1 MIIRSPEPEVKIL
14 VDRDHIKTSFEE
26 WARPGH
32 FSRTIA
38 KGPETTTWIWNLHA
52 DAHDFDSHTSDLE
65 EISRKVFSAHFGQ
78 LSIIFLWLSGMYF
91 HGARFSNY
99 EAWLSDPTH
108 IGPSAQVVWPIVGQ
122 EILNGDVG
130 GGFRGIQITSGF
142 FQLWRASGITSE
154 LQLYCTAIG
163 ALIFA
168 ALMLFAGWFHYHKAA
183 PKLAWFQDV
192 ESMLN
197 HHLAGLLG
205 LGSLSWAGHQ
215 VHVSLP
221 INQFLNAG
229 VDPKEIPLPHEF
241 ILNRDL
247 LAQLYPSFAEG
258 ATPFFTLNWSKYA
271 DFLTFRGGL
280 DPVTGGLWLTDTAHH
295 HLAIAILFLIAGHMY
310 RTNWGIGHGLKDI
323 LEAHKGPFTGQG
335 HKGLYEILTTSWHAQ
350 LSLNLAMLGSLTI
363 VVAHHMYAMPPYP
376 YLATDYGTQLSL
388 FTHHMWIGGFL
399 IVGAAAHA
407 AIFMRFRASSRYVFR
422 YRYPITTVFAQ
433 WIQNTHA
440 LAPGA
445 TAPGATASTSL
456 TWGGGDLVAVG
467 GKVALLPIPLGTADF
482 LVHHIHAFT
491 IHVTVLILLKGVLF
505 ARSSRLI
512 PDKANLGFRFPCDGP
527 GRGGTCQVSAWDHV
541 FLGLFW
547 MYNAISVVIFHFS
560 WKMQSDVWGSISD
573 QGVVTHITGG
583 NFAQSSITI
592 NGWLRDFLWAQ
603 ASQEDLKGIMAL
615 RFPRFSQGL
624 AQDPTTRRIWFG
636 IATAHDFE
644 SHDDITEERL
654 YQNIF
659 ASHFGQLAIIFL
671 WTSGNLF
678 HVAWQGNFESWVQDP
693 LHVRPIAHAIWD
705 PHFGQPA
712 VEAFTR
718 GGALGPVNIAYS
730 GVYQWWYTIGLR
742 TNEDLYTGALFL
754 LFISAISLIAGW
766 LHLQPKWK
774 PSVSWFKNAESRL
787 NHHLSGLFGVSSLAW
802 TGHLVHVAIPASR
815 GGQWNVYAQN
825 PDSSSHL
832 FGTSQ
837 GAGTAILTLL
847 GGFHPQTQSLWL
859 TDMAHHHLAIA
870 FLFLIAGHMYRT
882 NFGIGHS
889 MKDLLDAHIPPGGRL
904 GRGHK
909 GLYDTINN
917 SIHFQ
922 LGLALASLGVITSL
936 VAQHMY
942 SLPAYAFIAQDFTTQ
957 AALYT
962 HHQYIAGFIMTGAF
976 AHGAIF
982 FIRDYN
988 PEQNEDNVLA
998 RMLEHKEAII
1008 SHLSWASLFLGFHTL
1023 GLYVHNDVMLAF
1035 GTPEKQ
1041 ILIEPIFAQWIQSAH
1056 GKTSYGFDILL
1067 SSTNGPAFNAGRSIW
1082 LPGWLNAINENSNSL
1097 FLTIGPGDFLVH
1109 HAIALGLHTTTLIL
1123 VKGALDAR
1131 GSKLMPDKKD
1141 FGYSFPCDGP
1151 GRGGT
1156 CDISAW
1162 DAFYLAVFW
1171 MLNTI
1176 GWVTFYWHWK
1186 HITLWQG
1193 NVSQFNESSTYLMGW
1208 LRDYLWLNSSQLI
1221 NGYNPFGMNSLSVW
1235 AWMFLFG
1242 HLVWATGFMFLIS
1255 WRGYWQELIETLA
1268 WAHERTPLA
1277 NLIRWR
1283 DKPVALSIVQAR
1295 LVGLAHFSVG
1305 YIFTYAAFLIASTSG
1320 KFG

>member
-14 VDRDHIKTSFEE
+14 VDRDPIKTSFEE

-38 KGPETTTWIWNLHA
+38 KGPDTTTWIWNLHA

-142 FQLWRASGITSE
+142 FQIWRASGITSE

-163 ALIFA
+163 ALVFA

-271 DFLTFRGGL
+271 EFLTFRGGL
-280 DPVTGGLWLTDTAHH
+280 DPVTGGLWLTDITHH

-407 AIFMRFRASSRYVFR
+407 AIFMVRDYDPTTRYNDLLDRVLRHRDAIISHLNWACIFLGFHSFGLYIHNDTMSALGR
-422 YRYPITTVFAQ
+422 PQDMFSDTAIQLQPVFAQ

-440 LAPGA
+440 LAPSV
-445 TAPGATASTSL
+445 TAPGATTSTSL

-603 ASQEDLKGIMAL
+603 ASQVIQSYGSSL
-615 RFPRFSQGL
+615 S
-624 AQDPTTRRIWFG
+624 
-636 IATAHDFE
+636 
-644 SHDDITEERL
+644 
-654 YQNIF
+654 
-659 ASHFGQLAIIFL
+659 
-671 WTSGNLF
+671 
-678 HVAWQGNFESWVQDP
+678 
-693 LHVRPIAHAIWD
+693 
-705 PHFGQPA
+705 
-712 VEAFTR
+712 
-718 GGALGPVNIAYS
+718 AY
-730 GVYQWWYTIGLR
+730 
-742 TNEDLYTGALFL
+742 
-754 LFISAISLIAGW
+754 
-766 LHLQPKWK
+766 
-774 PSVSWFKNAESRL
+774 
-787 NHHLSGLFGVSSLAW
+787 GLF
-802 TGHLVHVAIPASR
+802 
-815 GGQWNVYAQN
+815 
-825 PDSSSHL
+825 
-832 FGTSQ
+832 
-837 GAGTAILTLL
+837 
-847 GGFHPQTQSLWL
+847 
-859 TDMAHHHLAIA
+859 
-870 FLFLIAGHMYRT
+870 
-882 NFGIGHS
+882 
-889 MKDLLDAHIPPGGRL
+889 
-904 GRGHK
+904 
-909 GLYDTINN
+909 
-917 SIHFQ
+917 
-922 LGLALASLGVITSL
+922 
-936 VAQHMY
+936 
-942 SLPAYAFIAQDFTTQ
+942 
-957 AALYT
+957 
-962 HHQYIAGFIMTGAF
+962 
-976 AHGAIF
+976 
-982 FIRDYN
+982 
-988 PEQNEDNVLA
+988 
-998 RMLEHKEAII
+998 
-1008 SHLSWASLFLGFHTL
+1008 FLG
-1023 GLYVHNDVMLAF
+1023 
-1035 GTPEKQ
+1035 
-1041 ILIEPIFAQWIQSAH
+1041 AH
-1056 GKTSYGFDILL
+1056 F
-1067 SSTNGPAFNAGRSIW
+1067 
-1082 LPGWLNAINENSNSL
+1082 
-1097 FLTIGPGDFLVH
+1097 
-1109 HAIALGLHTTTLIL
+1109 
-1123 VKGALDAR
+1123 
-1131 GSKLMPDKKD
+1131 
-1141 FGYSFPCDGP
+1141 
-1151 GRGGT
+1151 
-1156 CDISAW
+1156 
-1162 DAFYLAVFW
+1162 
-1171 MLNTI
+1171 
-1176 GWVTFYWHWK
+1176 
-1186 HITLWQG
+1186 
-1193 NVSQFNESSTYLMGW
+1193 
-1208 LRDYLWLNSSQLI
+1208 
-1221 NGYNPFGMNSLSVW
+1221 VW
-1235 AWMFLFG
+1235 AFSLMFLFSG
-1242 HLVWATGFMFLIS
+1242 
-1255 WRGYWQELIETLA
+1255 RGYWQELIESIV
-1268 WAHERTPLA
+1268 WAHNKLKVAPATQPR
-1277 NLIRWR
+1277 
-1283 DKPVALSIVQAR
+1283 ALSIVQGRAVGVTHYLLGGIATTWAFFLAR
-1295 LVGLAHFSVG
+1295 IIAVG
-1305 YIFTYAAFLIASTSG
+1305 
-1320 KFG
+1320 

>member
-1 MIIRSPEPEVKIL
+1 
-14 VDRDHIKTSFEE
+14 
-26 WARPGH
+26 
-32 FSRTIA
+32 
-38 KGPETTTWIWNLHA
+38 
-52 DAHDFDSHTSDLE
+52 
-65 EISRKVFSAHFGQ
+65 
-78 LSIIFLWLSGMYF
+78 
-91 HGARFSNY
+91 
-99 EAWLSDPTH
+99 
-108 IGPSAQVVWPIVGQ
+108 
-122 EILNGDVG
+122 
-130 GGFRGIQITSGF
+130 
-142 FQLWRASGITSE
+142 
-154 LQLYCTAIG
+154 
-163 ALIFA
+163 
-168 ALMLFAGWFHYHKAA
+168 
-183 PKLAWFQDV
+183 
-192 ESMLN
+192 
-197 HHLAGLLG
+197 
-205 LGSLSWAGHQ
+205 
-215 VHVSLP
+215 
-221 INQFLNAG
+221 
-229 VDPKEIPLPHEF
+229 
-241 ILNRDL
+241 
-247 LAQLYPSFAEG
+247 
-258 ATPFFTLNWSKYA
+258 
-271 DFLTFRGGL
+271 
-280 DPVTGGLWLTDTAHH
+280 
-295 HLAIAILFLIAGHMY
+295 MY

-363 VVAHHMYAMPPYP
+363 VVAHHMYSMPPYP

-407 AIFMRFRASSRYVFR
+407 AIFMVRDYDPTTRYNDLLDRVLRHRDAIISHLNWACIFLGFHSFGLYIHNDTMSALGR
-422 YRYPITTVFAQ
+422 PQDMFSDTAIQLQPVFAQ

-456 TWGGGDLVAVG
+456 TWGGC
-467 GKVALLPIPLGTADF
+467 
-482 LVHHIHAFT
+482 
-491 IHVTVLILLKGVLF
+491 
-505 ARSSRLI
+505 SRLI

-547 MYNAISVVIFHFS
+547 MYNSISVVIFHFS
-560 WKMQSDVWGSISD
+560 WKMQSDVWGSVSD

-603 ASQEDLKGIMAL
+603 AS
-615 RFPRFSQGL
+615 
-624 AQDPTTRRIWFG
+624 
-636 IATAHDFE
+636 
-644 SHDDITEERL
+644 
-654 YQNIF
+654 
-659 ASHFGQLAIIFL
+659 
-671 WTSGNLF
+671 
-678 HVAWQGNFESWVQDP
+678 QDP

-730 GVYQWWYTIGLR
+730 G
-742 TNEDLYTGALFL
+742 
-754 LFISAISLIAGW
+754 
-766 LHLQPKWK
+766 
-774 PSVSWFKNAESRL
+774 
-787 NHHLSGLFGVSSLAW
+787 
-802 TGHLVHVAIPASR
+802 
-815 GGQWNVYAQN
+815 QWNLYAQN

-832 FGTSQ
+832 FGTAE

-859 TDMAHHHLAIA
+859 TDIAHHHLAIA
-870 FLFLIAGHMYRT
+870 FIFLVAGHMYRT

-917 SIHFQ
+917 SLHFQ

-998 RMLEHKEAII
+998 RMLDHKEAII

-1056 GKTSYGFDILL
+1056 GKTSYGFDVLL
-1067 SSTNGPAFNAGRSIW
+1067 SSTTGPAFNAGRSIW
-1082 LPGWLNAINENSNSL
+1082 LPGWLNAVNENSNSL

-1295 LVGLAHFSVG
+1295 LVGLAHFSDSTCIMDTNRNSTIMARKSLIQREKKRQKLEQKYHSIRRSSKKEISKVPSLSDKWEIYG
-1305 YIFTYAAFLIASTSG
+1305 KLQSLPRNSAPTRLHRRCFLTGRPRANYRDFGLSG
-1320 KFG
+1320 HILREMVHACLLPGATRSSW